1 MASAG
6 SACPP
11 ACWDPSTSPHP
22 PIKILNHTLYLSL
35 GHATSHWL
43 PGGLLMAEHPPL
55 SLTILPILYSI
66 NHPLIEALVHQ
77 LGFDNITAN
86 CQRSFKG
93 HRIQHPLLSLI
104 QSQGSNHVGQGW
116 FVCGRSV
123 LDDQITFLSV
133 LCLDSPLQGLRLSW
147 LTCRSSDPPSGSTW
161 KWMKHL
167 PFLHHQNSLLM
178 VMAFQR

>member
-11 ACWDPSTSPHP
+11 ACWDLSTSSHP

-43 PGGLLMAEHPPL
+43 PGGLLMAEPPPL

-77 LGFDNITAN
+77 LGFDNIMAN

-93 HRIQHPLLSLI
+93 HRIRHPLLSLI

-116 FVCGRSV
+116 YVCGRSV

-133 LCLDSPLQGLRLSW
+133 LCMDSPLQGLRLSW
-147 LTCRSSDPPSGSTW
+147 GDWPIDPPSGSAW

-167 PFLHHQNSLLM
+167 PFLHHQNPLLM
-178 VMAFQR
+178 VMAFQRY